1 MSHKFKTKQVKK
13 GTVKREVT
21 KTKKKRER
29 EVTFFKV
36 FKRIYQYMENGIK
49 FYLQNDRKER
59 TKEAA
64 R

>member
-13 GTVKREVT
+13 GTVQREVT
-21 KTKKKRER
+21 KKKNKRER